1 MFNMSRDA
9 MLCLTITKTLKEA
22 LYKKAENKRMKIGD
36 IIDLILFESVN
47 TYQNRHVTF
56 ETSQRFLADENKEIF
71 NVRCEKVLKDKLKEF
86 SKRDNGGDSSVTFQM
101 IASNFLAEK

>member
-47 TYQNRHVTF
+47 TYQNTL
-56 ETSQRFLADENKEIF
+56 FLLHHY
-71 NVRCEKVLKDKLKEF
+71 VLF
-86 SKRDNGGDSSVTFQM
+86 KREQDALLCTR
-101 IASNFLAEK
+101 E